1 MPILPIKGTNIYDT
15 SQFHK
20 PTILI
25 VNNGGEIF
33 DYYVSILKKN
43 CENEYS
49 FLKTDKSIVGTPN
62 VFRRDI
68 LKGTSDGDPIVG
80 KPYTISNGGWHT
92 STVIKIV
99 NDNILITKN
108 SVYVIH
114 NISEMREKKINDLGI

>member
-25 VNNGGEIF
+25 VNSGEIF

-80 KPYTISNGGWHT
+80 KPYTISNGVWHT

-99 NDNILITKN
+99 NDNVLITKN
-108 SVYVIH
+108 SVYAIH